1 MQRYV
6 FLKAFL
12 ALIALAVLCFLFRV
26 LPGDMSWSK
35 DGGCDN
41 CHSGPKAKEL
51 GLDDIYAKIAA
62 LQFKHAV
69 VEEEKCE
76 QCHIIK
82 GLKTG
87 RTWEIVSPDAHK
99 EQVFFLKDLSWD
111 RKYKID
117 LKIRDNAGAEVL
129 LSPVQFIPSQVANS
143 VTKDQEAPFI
153 KEAAVEEIKQAI
165 FLEAAVKWET
175 DKISNSIVEYGLTPQ
190 YGETAISDKVF
201 VKEHKITL
209 SGLKHSKQ
217 YHYRVLS
224 RDIFGNIGV
233 SNDFMLDTS
242 IQINKIDAAKVI
254 DKTRPVVKDVNIF
267 RIKDAKDIYLKI
279 TSDRPIKAYL
289 TANEPA
295 EMDKHGFGLAPA
307 GFSRIN
313 ACVKCHSQGASHP
326 VGIRSK
332 GLKTTKIPAE
342 LPTIEGGMLTCVT
355 CHYPHGGDKRYFARL
370 DFQRDLCVA
379 CHTSAPYI

>member
-6 FLKAFL
+6 YLKAFL

-111 RKYKID
+111 RKYKI
-117 LKIRDNAGAEVL
+117 
-129 LSPVQFIPSQVANS
+129 
-143 VTKDQEAPFI
+143 
-153 KEAAVEEIKQAI
+153 
-165 FLEAAVKWET
+165 
-175 DKISNSIVEYGLTPQ
+175 
-190 YGETAISDKVF
+190 
-201 VKEHKITL
+201 TL

-254 DKTRPVVKDVNIF
+254 DKTRPVVKDVKIF